1 MNKLFKSFIYGS
13 VSGLVLSLLPL
24 LAIPLLYNLLGFI
37 VFALPGA
44 FIVIINLYGHLNWI
58 LVVFLYFIINILYY
72 GLIGIILSVFL
83 EKIDKKL
90 FLLLIFIFI
99 LFIGSSYPYLYFLSK
114 IGQPSSGSPYGKA
127 LDDPRQECLKDG
139 GQWMPCAEIKDGYS
153 NPRDYLT
160 TADYCKNYSTTD
172 MGYSGKRYLNYPNYG
187 CNCGIDSYWSFSWNT
202 CIKPYAGNAKR
213 LDQLQ
218 IMEIGI
224 ILNSVLLF
232 IVSLGIGFLK
242 RIKNNIN

>member
-13 VSGLVLSLLPL
+13 VSGLIFSLLPL

-44 FIVIINLYGHLNWI
+44 FIVIINLYGDLNWI

-72 GLIGIILSVFL
+72 GFVGIIFSVFL
-83 EKIDKKL
+83 KNIDKKIFLL
-90 FLLLIFIFI
+90 FLLIFV
-99 LFIGSSYPYLYFLSK
+99 LFFASSYPYLYFGGRMGRESAPGYHNALS
-114 IGQPSSGSPYGKA
+114 
-127 LDDPRQECLKDG
+127 DPKQECLKVG
-139 GQWMPCAEIKDGYS
+139 GQWMPCTEIKDGYN

-187 CNCGIDSYWSFSWNT
+187 CDCGSQASWSFSWNT
-202 CIKPYAGNAKR
+202 CVSANKDKPISE
-213 LDQLQ
+213 LT
-218 IMEIGI
+218 IMEIGAISNLILLLI
-224 ILNSVLLF
+224 ISCMIGLF
-232 IVSLGIGFLK
+232 SKIIYK
-242 RIKNNIN
+242 K